1 MRPKN
6 PTIYPTY
13 TQQIEQLEFGL
24 YRRLN
29 GVSDAS
35 ARPAVYGNESIFAPP
50 ARGIFCLCYVHV
62 IHQTAAQ
69 QTSKTPYVYETS
81 HFCCIN

>member
-35 ARPAVYGNESIFAPP
+35 ARPAVYGNESIFSPLPP
-50 ARGIFCLCYVHV
+50 AEYFVYVM
-62 IHQTAAQ
+62 
-69 QTSKTPYVYETS
+69 
-81 HFCCIN
+81 CM